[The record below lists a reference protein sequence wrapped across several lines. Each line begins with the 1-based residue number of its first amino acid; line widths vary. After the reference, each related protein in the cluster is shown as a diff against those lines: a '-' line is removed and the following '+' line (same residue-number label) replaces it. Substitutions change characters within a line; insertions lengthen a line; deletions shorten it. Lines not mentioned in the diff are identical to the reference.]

1 MLSHVLHRRRQ
12 IGDNPGLL
20 VQGTIV
26 TPWIVWVDVV
36 NPIFQMT
43 FSDSADYIYHYQRTW
58 TYIRTL
64 PRINPGMHIYSMKDF
79 SVNGQPFC
87 HQKRYMKEK
96 YGETVQ
102 VVNAPYLGRPY
113 SRFPRILSKS
123 PTQCRKQDAGYWT
136 A

>member
-43 FSDSADYIYHYQRTW
+43 FSDSADYISLSTYLDLHSDVAPHKPRNAHLQHEGFLCQW
-58 TYIRTL
+58 TTFL
-64 PRINPGMHIYSMKDF
+64 PSEAVHERKVRGD
-79 SVNGQPFC
+79 
-87 HQKRYMKEK
+87 
-96 YGETVQ
+96 
-102 VVNAPYLGRPY
+102 RP
-113 SRFPRILSKS
+113 SCQCAIPR
-123 PTQCRKQDAGYWT
+123 
-136 A
+136 